1 MKVFEVFDYNLN
13 QIKFK
18 QNKEFFDA
26 LFEEMG
32 FEYSDISFMF
42 TFDQSGDICQKAIKL
57 FPALE
62 EYKHYYAESELYQ
75 HSMPEYRLSSV
86 FLNQDGTLNCSI
98 KHEHHNA
105 FDGLLK
111 KIPHSVNFP
120 FMGVVLDKANWYN
133 DEALNDVLL
142 SNTTDGIIHDFRFCR
157 YLSNSVRFFKEFDYG
172 NKRNYIEVV
181 IDRTK
186 DYETLREY
194 PEKFEEFIN
203 KLGKPRGKCF
213 CCGFDETERKLLE
226 DAKDKINEWKKQKD
240 YSHHFAGFGNRERN
254 LIDSVTPVSNYSP
267 KMVLNRVAKSNNY
280 KYVRCVNGCYIYKKV
295 NENNHSFVVE
305 FTFRP
310 FSLYVDA
317 SVSVEGYN
325 FSHFMHSDN
334 ELSAKDKD
342 ILESYAKAAFEAA
355 NEIEKDAS
363 EMLYKLYKKTP
374 DWFIN
379 QGT

>member
-13 QIKFK
+13 QIRFK
-18 QNKEFFDA
+18 QNKEFFDV
-26 LFEEMG
+26 LFKETG

-42 TFDQSGDICQKAIKL
+42 TSDSSGNSCQKAIKL
-57 FPALE
+57 FPELE

-75 HSMPEYRLSSV
+75 YSSPEYRLSSV
-86 FLNQDGTLNCSI
+86 FLNQDETLNCNI
-98 KHEHHNA
+98 KQEHHNA

-111 KIPHSVNFP
+111 KIPHSVNFA
-120 FMGVVLDKANWYN
+120 FMGVVLDRVDWYK
-133 DEALNDVLL
+133 DETSNEILLN
-142 SNTTDGIIHDFRFCR
+142 NTVDKIILDFQFYR

-172 NKRNYIEVV
+172 NKKNYIEIV

-186 DYETLREY
+186 DCETLREY

-203 KLGKPRGKCF
+203 KLGKPFGKYF
-213 CCGFDETERKLLE
+213 RCGFDEAERKAL
-226 DAKDKINEWKKQKD
+226 DAAKDKINEWKKQKD

-254 LIDSVTPVSNYSP
+254 LIDSITPVSNYSP
-267 KMVLNRVAKSNNY
+267 KTVLNKIAKSNNY
-280 KYVRCVNGCYIYKKV
+280 KYVRCINGCYIYKKV
-295 NENNHSFVVE
+295 NENNHSYIVE

-317 SVSVEGYN
+317 SISVKGYN

-342 ILESYAKAAFEAA
+342 ILENYAKAAFEAA
-355 NEIEKDAS
+355 NEIEKDTS
-363 EMLYKLYKKTP
+363 EMLYNLYKKTP
-374 DWFIN
+374 DWYIN
-379 QGT
+379 T